1 VKKKRLMFFTEHY
14 LSVLNS
20 TLYLIVVELR
30 LGDIML
36 GTSGWSYEEWVEPFY
51 RFKNVSKLRIYNKV
65 FRTAEIDST
74 FYRYPTEGTVY
85 GWLRYTDPNFVFTA
99 KLPKQITHEKLL
111 DLGQGVEDDLNKFCE
126 LMRRLLVAK
135 KLGCLLIQLPPKFS
149 FSDIDQLES
158 FFEILPTD
166 FSFAVEFRDPSWVN
180 LETWRLLSKHS
191 VAYTIVDEPLLP
203 PDVEVTSKIAYFRWH
218 GRGRRPWFDYR
229 YKKEELEPWVPKV
242 KEVSEKVEKVFGYFN
257 NHYHGYA
264 VENCLQVLELLGV
277 LTPEQSEA
285 KSRVERYFSTSA
297 KKAKVKVSTLDQW
310 TTESLPDIFE
320 QFTGRERLKRAR
332 EIRDDEVEIEELS
345 DSVVKASIREYHI
358 LIDITNKV
366 ILHDCADWDKVSAEK
381 KFCKHIAKVM
391 LLIERNKAMRI
402 LNRVRSEISDWDFKP
417 YME

>member
-1 VKKKRLMFFTEHY
+1 MWL
-14 LSVLNS
+14 
-20 TLYLIVVELR
+20 LIVAPNYARVGSI

-51 RFKNVSKLRIYNKV
+51 RFKNVSKLRFYNKI

-126 LMRRLLVAK
+126 LMRRLLLAK

-149 FSDIDQLES
+149 FSDIGQLES
-158 FFEILPTD
+158 FFEILPKD
-166 FSFAVEFRDPSWVN
+166 FSFAVEFRHLSWIN
-180 LETWRLLSKHS
+180 AETWRLLSKHS
-191 VAYTIVDEPLLP
+191 VAYTIVDEPLWP
-203 PDVEVTSKIAYFRWH
+203 PDLEVTSKIAYFRWH
-218 GRGRRPWFDYR
+218 GKGRQPWFDYR

-242 KEVSEKVEKVFGYFN
+242 KEVSTKVEKVFGYFN

-264 VENCLQVLELLGV
+264 VENCLQVLEMLGV

-285 KSRVERYFSTSA
+285 KSRVERYFSTSV

-310 TTESLPDIFE
+310 TTESLPDILE
-320 QFTGRERLKRAR
+320 EFTGKERLKRAEAIKDN
-332 EIRDDEVEIEELS
+332 EIEIEELS
-345 DSVVKASIREYHI
+345 DSVVKASVREYHI
-358 LIDITNKV
+358 VIDLTNKV
-366 ILHDCADWDKVSAEK
+366 IVHDCADWDKLTPDK
-381 KFCKHIAKVM
+381 KFCKHLGKLM
-391 LLIERNKAMRI
+391 LSIDKGKALRI
-402 LNRVRSEISDWDFKP
+402 LNAIRSDIAEWDFKP
-417 YME
+417 YVE